1 MVTSA
6 PNVTSGPD
14 LSMLLA
20 QASHALNVEM
30 TARLEQL
37 GISPRGYCVLAKAL
51 PGDLTQGEI
60 AELADLDKTTMVVTI
75 DQLEAAGL
83 AKRRPS
89 SSDRRARMIAVT
101 AAGERMVAQARKIV
115 DQVHGDVL
123 RALPEHDRDA
133 FVEGLERVVQ
143 RHSDE
148 PVTCEHAPRRRAI
161 RAG

>member
-1 MVTSA
+1 MVTSTPTVSA
-6 PNVTSGPD
+6 GPD

-89 SSDRRARMIAVT
+89 SSDRRARIIAVT

-115 DQVHGDVL
+115 EQVHGDVL
-123 RALPEHDRDA
+123 QALPAHDRDA
-133 FVEGLERVVQ
+133 FVGGLERVVQ

-148 PVTCEHAPRRRAI
+148 PVSCEHTPRRRAV
-161 RAG
+161 RTG